1 MSRLTARTI
10 PLASLLMVAFSIVAG
25 CSDPSGSGAS
35 IPASTTDEAPQHHA
49 YHSDLENTVILAMRR
64 GMDDTDLMHQIDS
77 VARRHGLADWGSDE
91 ETFAAIGAGLRHADV
106 SSEMAATV
114 AQLVSRGDATRRD
127 LVLQAYGS

>member
-1 MSRLTARTI
+1 MSRLTSRTI
-10 PLASLLMVAFSIVAG
+10 SLAALLLVAFSTAG
-25 CSDPSGSGAS
+25 CSDQSGGGAS
-35 IPASTTDEAPQHHA
+35 IPAPTTDEAPQHHA
-49 YHSDLENTVILAMRR
+49 YQSDLENTVILAMRR

-106 SSEMAATV
+106 SSEMAESV
-114 AQLVSRGDATRRD
+114 AQLVSRGDAARRD

>member
-1 MSRLTARTI
+1 MA
-10 PLASLLMVAFSIVAG
+10 AFSIVVG

-35 IPASTTDEAPQHHA
+35 IPAPTTDEAPQHHA

-64 GMDDTDLMHQIDS
+64 GMDDTDSMHQIDS

-91 ETFAAIGAGLRHADV
+91 ATFAAIGAGLRHADV
-106 SSEMAATV
+106 SSEMAETV